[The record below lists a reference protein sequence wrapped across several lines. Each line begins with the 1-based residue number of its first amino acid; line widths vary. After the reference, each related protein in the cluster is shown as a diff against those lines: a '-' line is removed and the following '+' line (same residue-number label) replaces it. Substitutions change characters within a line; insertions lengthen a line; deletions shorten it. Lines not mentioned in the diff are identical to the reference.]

1 MENDRCAATRL
12 PLVIKGDEIY
22 RSTGRPIG
30 EWCRHVRES
39 RTCLAV
45 TGTGLNIPW
54 PASALPLSTHQSS
67 RWLEPLL
74 LCICYVKMRRLPAA
88 LFCLFWRPWV
98 SSWALV
104 IQSVAV
110 SVGGLP

>member
-67 RWLEPLL
+67 RGVAPLL
-74 LCICYVKMRRLPAA
+74 LRICYVKTRRPPAA
-88 LFCLFWRPWV
+88 LFCL
-98 SSWALV
+98 S
-104 IQSVAV
+104 
-110 SVGGLP
+110 GGRGSLLGCC